1 MRIIAHARSIL
12 ALSALALLPG
22 VASAQSPVTASGEL
36 TFLSHYLF
44 AGIPFAAGEVSQ
56 ATVTVASGGL
66 TGNAYAVYDYDAD
79 DVTEADVW
87 GDYYFQ
93 AAPALGV
100 FAGAALYSFKYA
112 TGWESTPELYGGVV
126 LTAPLSPT
134 LYVAHD
140 FDLGDGTH
148 AMLMVSHSVPLGT
161 GGATLDLA
169 GNVDYNDSY
178 YTEISGFS
186 YADVGASIGI
196 PVGPLTVSPLVIIQL
211 AIDDTFVDEEVFGV
225 RASMTF

>member
-1 MRIIAHARSIL
+1 MRLIARARSIR
-12 ALSALALLPG
+12 ALSALVLLPG

-44 AGIPFAAGEVSQ
+44 AGIPFASGEVSQ
-56 ATVTVASGGL
+56 ATVTVASRGL
-66 TGNAYAVYDYDAD
+66 TANAYAVYDYDAS

-87 GDYYFQ
+87 GDYYVQ
-93 AAPALGV
+93 VAPALGL

-112 TGWESTPELYGGVV
+112 TGWESTPELYGGLA

-148 AMLMVSHSVPLGT
+148 TMLMVSHSVPLGT

-169 GNVDYNDSY
+169 SSLDYNDGY

-186 YADVGASIGI
+186 YADIGASIGI
-196 PVGPLTVSPLVIIQL
+196 PVGPLTVSPLVIVQL
-211 AIDDTFVDEEVFGV
+211 AIDDTFIDEEVFGV

>member
-1 MRIIAHARSIL
+1 M
-12 ALSALALLPG
+12 
-22 VASAQSPVTASGEL
+22 
-36 TFLSHYLF
+36 
-44 AGIPFAAGEVSQ
+44 
-56 ATVTVASGGL
+56 
-66 TGNAYAVYDYDAD
+66 
-79 DVTEADVW
+79 
-87 GDYYFQ
+87 
-93 AAPALGV
+93 APALGL
-100 FAGAALYSFKYA
+100 FAGGALYSFKYA
-112 TGWESTPELYGGVV
+112 TGWESAPELYGGLV

-169 GNVDYNDSY
+169 GNVDYNDGY

-186 YADVGASIGI
+186 YADIGASIGI

-211 AIDDTFVDEEVFGV
+211 AIDDTFIDEEVFGV